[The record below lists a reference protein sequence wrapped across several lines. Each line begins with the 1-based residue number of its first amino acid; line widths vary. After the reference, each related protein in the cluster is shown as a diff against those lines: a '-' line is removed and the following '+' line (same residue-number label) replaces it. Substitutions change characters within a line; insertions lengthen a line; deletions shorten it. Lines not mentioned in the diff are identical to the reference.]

1 MTDAEPVVKRTDCPH
16 GGCAARGRAVVP
28 GGVAVVA
35 TAVTS
40 DGVDEPYDGIVY
52 GHCPDHEFYAF
63 YRVRD
68 ERAGPGGRGPAD
80 DGSGDDGSMATE

>member
-1 MTDAEPVVKRTDCPH
+1 MTDAEPVVKRTECPYDA
-16 GGCAARGRAVVP
+16 CDADGRAVVP

-35 TAVTS
+35 TATTN
-40 DGVDEPYDGIVY
+40 DGTEEPYDGIVY

-68 ERAGPGGRGPAD
+68 D
-80 DGSGDDGSMATE
+80 DVAGSGTE